1 MNRMHFV
8 SCVGLAG
15 IVVAHVAQPVR
26 ADVVKV
32 TAVEIQP
39 TASGAEIV
47 LKTTAD
53 ESPQIFISSFGKT
66 FVANVVNTQLQILD
80 RNNLRQINPV
90 KGIAAVT
97 VSETG
102 ANSLRIVVTG
112 ETELPKVRVQQSEN
126 GLVLSATTSTTTAT
140 QPPPATAT
148 PPAAETPGTTA
159 QPPQPDT
166 PNAAQAV
173 TPAEGEELEVVV
185 SATRTEEQIED
196 VPRSVT
202 VINREQ
208 IEQQTAN
215 SRDLGEI
222 LSKLVPGLTPP
233 RQQYYAPTLRG
244 RNPLVL
250 IDGVPVSS
258 NFTTGFGR
266 DLRTIDP
273 GAIERI
279 EVVRGPSAIYGE
291 GASGGVINF
300 ITRRPQEEFTSIT
313 EIGTNFSTTHPSD
326 SFGYNFQQGISGTE
340 DNVDYIL
347 NFGLATSGDW
357 FDAEGDRIPIFDYGA
372 SNSTTI
378 NALGKVGIDL
388 TDEQR
393 LQFTF
398 NRFNDT
404 QSYRAVPDPSTSDI
418 PGTQKA
424 RALNVGELEFI
435 DTSGPGNFSTLA
447 NLQYSHQNLFGS
459 QVNLQAYY
467 RDTLSRGAFY
477 DLRPFD
483 PEDPFPI
490 GRSVQDS
497 KRFGSRLQIETPLF
511 KTASLL
517 WGADYSNE
525 DISETYD
532 DFDVEEFDRSGRR
545 VLQKIGDRTVS
556 PEFNVESLGLF
567 AQVKWDIS
575 EQFIFNGGLRQQ
587 WFGVNVP
594 SYINDR
600 GDAIEGGDRNVDGT
614 VFNSGIVFKATEE
627 LSLFANF
634 AQGFSI
640 PDIARI
646 LRRPPENFN
655 FGRDVEISEPIKVD
669 AYEIGIRGAWQNVQ
683 AFLAAF
689 YTESELGGTIV
700 FDDPSESGRLVRS
713 PRRDY
718 GVEAAIDWQL
728 SKNWQLGSSL
738 TYVEA
743 EDDIDGDGE
752 YQAITSFDIS
762 PVKFTAYVEH
772 QTTPGWTNRLQLLA
786 VGDRTRA
793 FDDGVDEIPVDGYL
807 VVDYISSIQ
816 VGPGTLEIGIENLFN
831 NQYSTTTSQYIGSF
845 DDTANFAARGRTLS
859 FGYRV
864 IW

>member
-1 MNRMHFV
+1 VNRRHLV

-15 IVVAHVAQPVR
+15 IVVAIVAKPVR
-26 ADVVKV
+26 ADIVKII
-32 TAVEIQP
+32 AVAIQP
-39 TASGAEIV
+39 TASGTEIV
-47 LKTTAD
+47 LKTTSN
-53 ESPQIFISSFGKT
+53 ESLQVFTSSFGKT
-66 FVANVVNTQLQILD
+66 FVANVVNTQLQISD

-90 KGIAAVT
+90 KGIASVT

-112 ETELPKVRVQQSEN
+112 ETELPKVRVQQSESS
-126 GLVLSATTSTTTAT
+126 LVLSATTSATTAT
-140 QPPPATAT
+140 QPPAV
-148 PPAAETPGTTA
+148 ETPRTEETPKTPA
-159 QPPQPDT
+159 QLPQPETT
-166 PNAAQAV
+166 PNTAEPE

-202 VINREQ
+202 VINRKQ
-208 IEQQTAN
+208 IEKQTAN

-300 ITRRPQEEFTSIT
+300 ITRTPQEEFTSTT
-313 EIGTNFSTTHPSD
+313 EIGTNFSTTNPAN

-340 DNVDYIL
+340 GNVDYIL
-347 NFGLATSGDW
+347 NLGLTTSGDW
-357 FDAEGDRIPIFDYGA
+357 FDAEGDRIPIFDYGV

-404 QSYRAVPDPSTSDI
+404 QSYRAIPDPATLDI

-424 RALNVGELEFI
+424 RALNVGELDFL
-435 DTSGPGNFSTLA
+435 DTPGPGNFSTVA

-467 RDTLSRGAFY
+467 RDTLGRGAFF

-483 PEDPFPI
+483 PEDPFPLA
-490 GRSVQDS
+490 RSVQDS
-497 KRFGSRLQIETPLF
+497 ERVGSRLQIETPIF

-532 DFDVEEFDRSGRR
+532 DFDVGEFDRSGRR

-567 AQVKWDIS
+567 AQLQWDLS

-587 WFGVNVP
+587 WFEVSVP
-594 SYINDR
+594 SYVNER

-614 VFNSGIVFKATEE
+614 VFNSGLVFKATEE

-689 YTESELGGTIV
+689 YTESDLGGTVV
-700 FDDPSESGRLVRS
+700 FDDPTESGRLVRS

-728 SKNWQLGSSL
+728 SKNWQLGGSF

-743 EDDIDGDGE
+743 EDDIDDDGE

-786 VGDRTRA
+786 VGDRDRA

-816 VGPGTLEIGIENLFN
+816 VGSGTLEIGIENLFN
-831 NQYSTTTSQYIGSF
+831 NQYSTITSQYVGSF
-845 DDTANFAARGRTLS
+845 DDSANFAARGRTLS

-864 IW
+864 TW